1 MEGKGSCDMI
11 FPKVEPQKIYAK
23 IEEYIVDG
31 KFTFD
36 VNELPLLEEFEEII
50 GEKTVKVASA
60 HFNTREN
67 HPLFSRRPA
76 QAGKNFMGESEDYDN
91 KLIDYSQEH
100 PTWKDDSVEWL
111 YLIVFN
117 GRIVKAGMTIT
128 DLKSRYGSY
137 SCGTRKAMSKGS
149 CSTTNYIITE
159 CNYAALRQ
167 GMSVE
172 IYGLPVPKRKVEVN
186 RFGVTSTVNQSQVR
200 DMEEMLTQVY
210 VDNYGTLP
218 ILCVQQGK
226 SL

>member
-1 MEGKGSCDMI
+1 MI
-11 FPKVEPQKIYAK
+11 FPTVEPQEIYAK
-23 IEEYIVDG
+23 IQEYIVDG

-36 VNELPLLEEFEEII
+36 VDQLPLVEEFEEII

-67 HPLFSRRPA
+67 HSLFSSRKA
-76 QAGKNFMGESEDYDN
+76 LANKNFMGDSAEYDN
-91 KLIDYSQEH
+91 KLIDYSQED
-100 PTWKDDSVEWL
+100 PAWKDSCAEWL
-111 YLIVFN
+111 YLLVFN
-117 GRIVKAGMTIT
+117 GHIVKAGMTIT

-172 IYGLPVPKRKVEVN
+172 IYGMRVPKRKVEVS
-186 RFGVTSTVNQSQVR
+186 RFGVTSTVTQSQVR

-210 VDNYGTLP
+210 VDNYGSLP
-218 ILCVQQGK
+218 VLCVQQGN